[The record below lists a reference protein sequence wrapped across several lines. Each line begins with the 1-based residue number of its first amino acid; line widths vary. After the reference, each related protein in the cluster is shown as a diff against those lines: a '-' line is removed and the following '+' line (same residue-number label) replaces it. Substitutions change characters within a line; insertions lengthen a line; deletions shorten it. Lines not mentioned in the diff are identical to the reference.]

1 MLKKFKILL
10 LLIVLT
16 AAGIVLVLS
25 IWLYGSYKNRQELF
39 LGTAER
45 TLFNVLQNYY
55 QHELSA
61 EWKKEQSGS
70 LDSNKRYS
78 SFMNLV
84 GSVYPEVDLNKLRL
98 ALDTSE
104 FRKSHARKMK
114 QGTRVKDSP
123 DQLMPWY
130 MLERIDFNATLLDTL
145 GGRLETAL
153 ARNKIKA
160 RFELNLEEI
169 KHEDFDLYYGR
180 KARKENLLTRPILVN
195 PDADQYL
202 VAKFQQPYSYY
213 MAKMAGQLLFSVL
226 LLGALLGTF
235 VYLLRTIKKQNEL
248 ALLRKSFVNNMT
260 HELKT
265 PVATVMAAV
274 EAIQHFVAK
283 DDRVKMD
290 KYLEISRHEL
300 EHLHQMIERVLQLN
314 IEDSVGIVL
323 AKESFDLV
331 PVLEANLEAAVLS
344 AKKKIVITREIPM
357 TSLFIVAD
365 ESHMR
370 NVIANL
376 LDNAIK
382 YSEEPVQ
389 LRISLQVSEQGLI
402 LAIGDKGKGIPQ
414 KYQKH
419 IFDMFY
425 RVPEGNLHAVKG
437 FGLGLAYVKQLVEQH
452 NGTIKVDSVLGAG
465 SVFTVFLPL
474 NEAKV
479 IA

>member
-10 LLIVLT
+10 LFIVLT

-55 QHELSA
+55 RDELSA
-61 EWKKEQSGS
+61 EWKKENADSVEGS
-70 LDSNKRYS
+70 KRYG

-84 GSVYPEVDLNKLRL
+84 GSVYPDVDLNKLRL

-104 FRKSHARKMK
+104 FRRSHARKMRLSAR
-114 QGTRVKDSP
+114 GKDSP

-130 MLERIDFNATLLDTL
+130 MLERIDFNVQLLDTL
-145 GGRLETAL
+145 GTRLERAFL
-153 ARNKIKA
+153 RNKVSA
-160 RFELNLEEI
+160 RFELKLEEI
-169 KHEDFDLYYGR
+169 KQEDFDIYYGR

-195 PDADQYL
+195 PESDQYL
-202 VAKFQQPYSYY
+202 VAKFQQPWAYY
-213 MAKMAGQLLFSVL
+213 FAKMGGQLLFSLL

-235 VYLLRTIKKQNEL
+235 IYLLRTIKKQNEL

-283 DDRVKMD
+283 DDRVKME
-290 KYLEISRHEL
+290 KYLEISKHEL

-314 IEDSVGIVL
+314 VEDSMGIVL
-323 AKESFDLV
+323 AKTRFDLV
-331 PVLEANLEAAVLS
+331 AMFEANLEAAILS
-344 AKKKIVITREIPM
+344 SKKRINVVNEH
-357 TSLFIVAD
+357 SLSSLSVYAD
-365 ESHMR
+365 ESHIR

-389 LRISLQVSEQGLI
+389 LRVSLAESAEWVTLT
-402 LAIGDKGKGIPQ
+402 IGDNGKGIPPR
-414 KYQKH
+414 YQRH

-437 FGLGLAYVKQLVEQH
+437 FGLGLAYVKLLVEQH
-452 NGTIKVDSVLGAG
+452 AGQVRVESVLGEG
-465 SVFTVFLPL
+465 SVFTIMLP
-474 NEAKV
+474 KDKGG
-479 IA
+479 